1 MNRTSTVPLK
11 AVAVGALC
19 GLLVFLGLSAVTAQS
34 VLTVAQLE
42 TNPRAY
48 VGTTVQITGLVQ
60 NVRNDTRRI
69 NGKDVP
75 YVKLN
80 LYKVDAK
87 GRKAPRY
94 VYVSLPA
101 KDYQTPPVEGQMMAV
116 TGPLKWAYEIA
127 AIDP

>member
-1 MNRTSTVPLK
+1 MSQPSKLPP
-11 AVAVGALC
+11 VAAGALS
-19 GLLVFLGLSAVTAQS
+19 GLLVFLGLTAVKAQS

-42 TNPRAY
+42 TNTRAY
-48 VGTTVQITGLVQ
+48 VGTTVQVTGLVQ
-60 NVRNDTRRI
+60 NVRNDTRRV

-80 LYKVDAK
+80 LYKVDGK
-87 GRKAPRY
+87 GRKAARY

-101 KDYQTPPVEGQMMAV
+101 KDYQSPPVEGQMMAV
-116 TGPLKWAYEIA
+116 TGPLKWGYEIA